1 MSSIY
6 SPSPALAGDKN
17 DTRRIQDAVDRA
29 FLAGGGEVRI
39 PAGVWRVG
47 SLRLRSRVTLHL
59 LENAVLEG
67 SRDPEDYICLEKDE
81 LEPVSKDGKG
91 AAALSRW
98 NHAIIKA
105 LNAEDVALIGEKGSV
120 IDGRDT
126 FDPQGE
132 EGYRGPHAVNLYH
145 CRNVTFRGYTIRTS
159 ANWAHCIF
167 FSENIEAKE
176 LRVEAGHDGF
186 HVRGCRNV
194 TVEDSVFHT
203 GDDCIAGFA
212 NLNVI
217 VRNCDLNSA
226 CSHFR
231 FGGTNVLIEG
241 CRAQGP
247 GIYGHRYTMSR
258 EEQAASLPTNDAH
271 RHNTL
276 AFFTYFATH
285 EISTPFLPGSI
296 LVRDTTVEEV
306 DRFFQFN
313 FSGSD
318 KWQTGQSL
326 KSIRFE
332 DMRIRNVRMPMVI
345 YSDGKVNT
353 VFEMRDSAYSLAPGV
368 GPVDPIQAANFERI
382 TLHNVAFRG
391 IGTNHLIRTWTGVG
405 KIEAEGVTVDPPVKS
420 LSVPA
425 AEPFYSADI

>member
-1 MSSIY
+1 MPSVFSI
-6 SPSPALAGDKN
+6 SPASPGDGN
-17 DTRRIQDAVDRA
+17 DTKRIQDAIDRA
-29 FLAGGGEVRI
+29 YLSGGGEVRI
-39 PAGVWRVG
+39 PAGIFHIG
-47 SLRLRSRVTLHL
+47 SLRLRSRVTLRL

-67 SRDPEDYICLEKDE
+67 SRDPGDYVSLENDL
-81 LEPVSKDGKG
+81 LEPVPPDSP
-91 AAALSRW
+91 ALRRW
-98 NHAIIKA
+98 NHAMIKA
-105 LNAEDVALIGEKGSV
+105 YGAEDIALIGEKGSV

-145 CRNVTFRGYTIRTS
+145 CKNVTFRGYTIRNS

-176 LRVEAGHDGF
+176 IRVEAGHDGF
-186 HVRGCRNV
+186 HVRGCRYV
-194 TVEDSVFHT
+194 IVEDSDFIT
-203 GDDCIAGFA
+203 GDDSIAGFA
-212 NLNVI
+212 NLNVTI
-217 VRNCDLNSA
+217 RNCRLNSS

-241 CRAQGP
+241 CRAWGP

-258 EEQAASLPTNDAH
+258 EEQAQSLPTNDTH

-276 AFFTYFATH
+276 CFFTYFATR
-285 EISTPFLPGSI
+285 EITTPFLPGNI

-313 FSGSD
+313 FSGTD
-318 KWQTGQSL
+318 KWQTGQAL

-332 DMRIRNVRMPMVI
+332 NLRIENVKMPTVV
-345 YSDGKVNT
+345 YSDGKVDT
-353 VFEMRDSAYSLAPGV
+353 VFEMRDSSYSLAPGV
-368 GPVDPIQAANFERI
+368 GPVDPIQAAHFERI
-382 TLHNVAFRG
+382 TLQNVAFRG
-391 IGTNHLIRTWTGVG
+391 IEADHLIRTWEGVG
-405 KIEAEGVTVDPPVKS
+405 KIETGGVTVDPPVRA

-425 AEPFYSADI
+425 TGPFYSADI

>member
-1 MSSIY
+1 MSSLF
-6 SPSPALAGDKN
+6 SPSPAPAGDKD
-17 DTRRIQDAVDRA
+17 DTRRIQDAIDRA
-29 FLAGGGEVRI
+29 YLAGGGEVRI
-39 PAGVWRVG
+39 PSGIWRVG
-47 SLRLRSRVTLHL
+47 SIRLRSRVTLHL

-67 SRDPEDYICLEKDE
+67 SRDPEDYLCLEKDE
-81 LEPVSKDGKG
+81 LEPAPREGKG
-91 AAALSRW
+91 AAAFSRW

-105 LNAEDVALIGEKGSV
+105 LNAEDIALIGEKGSV
-120 IDGRDT
+120 IDGQDT
-126 FDPQGE
+126 YDPRGE
-132 EGYRGPHAVNLYH
+132 EGYRGPHAVNLFC
-145 CRNVTFRGYTIRTS
+145 CRNVTFRGYAVRRS

-167 FSENIEAKE
+167 FSENIRADH
-176 LRVEAGHDGF
+176 LCVEGGHDGF
-186 HVRGCRNV
+186 HIRGCRNV

-231 FGGTNVLIEG
+231 FGGTNVLIEA
-241 CRAQGP
+241 CRAWGP
-247 GIYGHRYTMSR
+247 GIYGHRYTMTR
-258 EEQAASLPTNDAH
+258 EEQAASLPTNASH

-285 EISTPFLPGSI
+285 EISTPCLPGNI
-296 LVRDTTVEEV
+296 LVRDTEVDTV

-332 DMRIRNVRMPMVI
+332 DMRIRNVRMPAVV
-345 YSDGKVNT
+345 YSNPEVAT
-353 VFEMRDSAYSLAPGV
+353 VFEMRDTDYRIAPDA
-368 GPVDPIQAANFERI
+368 GPIDPIQAANFERI
-382 TLHNVAFRG
+382 TLRNVSFRG
-391 IGTNHLIRTWTGVG
+391 VGTDHLIRTWSGAG
-405 KIEAEGVTVDPPVKS
+405 RIEAEGVTADPPVEN

>member
-1 MSSIY
+1 MLPIFM
-6 SPSPALAGDKN
+6 PSPAASGDKN

-39 PAGVWRVG
+39 PSGTWRVG
-47 SLRLRSRVTLHL
+47 SIRLRSRVTLHL

-67 SRDPEDYICLEKDE
+67 SRDPGDYYGIEADT
-81 LEPVSKDGKG
+81 LEPVPGDDRHR
-91 AAALSRW
+91 AALSRW
-98 NHAIIKA
+98 NHAVIKA
-105 LNAEDVALIGEKGSV
+105 VDARDIALIGEKGSV

-126 FDPQGE
+126 YDPKGE
-132 EGYRGPHAVNLYH
+132 EGYRGPHAIDLFY
-145 CRNVTFRGYTIRTS
+145 CENVTFRGYTVKDS

-167 FSENIEAKE
+167 FSENIRAKDITV
-176 LRVEAGHDGF
+176 LAGHDGF
-186 HVRGCRNV
+186 HIRGCRNV

-203 GDDCIAGFA
+203 GDDSIAGFA

-217 VRNCDLNSA
+217 VRNCSLNSS

-231 FGGTNVLIEG
+231 FGGTNVLIES
-241 CRAQGP
+241 CRAFGP
-247 GIYGHRYTMSR
+247 GIYGHRYTMTK
-258 EEQAASLPTNDAH
+258 EEQAASLPTNASH

-285 EISTPFLPGSI
+285 EISTPCLPGNI
-296 LVRDTTVEEV
+296 LIRDTEV
-306 DRFFQFN
+306 DCVDRSFQFN

-332 DMRIRNVRMPMVI
+332 SMRIRNVRMPMVI
-345 YSDGKVNT
+345 YSNQDVAT
-353 VFEMRDSAYSLAPGV
+353 VFEMRDCEYSLAEGI
-368 GPVDPIQAANFERI
+368 GPIDPVQAANFERI
-382 TLHNVAFRG
+382 SLHNVRFSG
-391 IGTNHLIRTWTGVG
+391 IEASHLIRTWSSTGR
-405 KIEAEGVTVDPPVKS
+405 IEAEDVSIDPPVKS

-425 AEPFYSADI
+425 DAPFYSANI